1 MNGSEGKPTQSQPTL
16 EEIVNTPLP
25 EDEARLQLADLD
37 IQLAECQREVAAAEA
52 RRMDLM
58 WMRAVVLRRTLN
70 PTAKK
75 PEPGPTDGSGN

>member
-52 RRMDLM
+52 RRTDLM

-75 PEPGPTDGSGN
+75 LEPGSTDGSGN